1 MRDHAKSHDPRKPDG
16 TQDSGAVKKA
26 SGARESAT
34 AKAGIM
40 GRSKRSLCC
49 PFGGG
54 GPEALADATLDAVTS
69 TIKHAPKAIPTLV
82 GLVFAAVGSAAALL
96 AAGGGLSI
104 SLAWIGYELWKKK
117 KPPS

>member
-1 MRDHAKSHDPRKPDG
+1 MPNRMTLASQTEPK
-16 TQDSGAVKKA
+16 TQ
-26 SGARESAT
+26 
-34 AKAGIM
+34 
-40 GRSKRSLCC
+40 GRSKRPRGRANRQRPKQESWEDLKGR
-49 PFGGG
+49 FVARLEAE